1 MSTHNSQTAKHE
13 GKNVKRLR
21 EILGVKQE
29 ALAAELGINQQK
41 ISFIEQ
47 KEKIDD
53 DLMEQIAKALK
64 VPAEAI
70 RNFNEEAAV
79 NIISN
84 NSFEN
89 CDQPA
94 SIFYHSTINPVDK
107 WVEALKKNEDLYE
120 RLLQSEREKVA
131 MLEKLLQERK

>member
-1 MSTHNSQTAKHE
+1 MSTHDSQSTKHE
-13 GKNVKRLR
+13 GKNIKRLR

-29 ALAAELGINQQK
+29 TLAAELGINQQK
-41 ISFIEQ
+41 MSFWEQ
-47 KEKIDD
+47 KEKIDE

-64 VPAEAI
+64 IPVEAI

-94 SIFYHSTINPVDK
+94 SIFYYSTINPVDK

-120 RLLQSEREKVA
+120 RLLQSEKEKVA
-131 MLEKLLQERK
+131 MLEKVMQERK

>member
-1 MSTHNSQTAKHE
+1 MNTHDSQTTKHE

-29 ALAAELGINQQK
+29 TLAAELGINQQK
-41 ISFIEQ
+41 MSFWEQ
-47 KEKIDD
+47 KEKIDE

-64 VPAEAI
+64 VPIEAI

-94 SIFYHSTINPVDK
+94 SIFYYSTINPVDK

-131 MLEKLLQERK
+131 LLEKLVQGRQ

>member
-1 MSTHNSQTAKHE
+1 MSTHDSQTAKHE
-13 GKNVKRLR
+13 GKNVKRMR
-21 EILGVKQE
+21 EILGIKQE

-41 ISFIEQ
+41 MSFIEQ

-53 DLMEQIAKALK
+53 ELMEQIAKALK
-64 VPAEAI
+64 VPVEAI
-70 RNFNEEAAV
+70 ENFNEEAAV

-94 SIFYHSTINPVDK
+94 SIFYYSTINPIDK
-107 WVEALKKNEDLYE
+107 WLEALEENKKLYE
-120 RLLQSEREKVA
+120 RLLESEKQKVA
-131 MLEKLLQERK
+131 LLEKLVLEKK

>member
-1 MSTHNSQTAKHE
+1 MNTHDSPTTKHE
-13 GKNVKRLR
+13 GRNVKRLR

-29 ALAAELGINQQK
+29 TLAAELGINQQK
-41 ISFIEQ
+41 MSFWEQ

-64 VPAEAI
+64 VPVGAI
-70 RNFNEEAAV
+70 KDFNEEAAV

-94 SIFYHSTINPVDK
+94 SVFYYSTINPVDK
-107 WVEALKKNEDLYE
+107 WVEALKKNEELYE

-131 MLEKLLQERK
+131 LLEKLVLEKK